1 MAIQL
6 NKREKLVV
14 WAAGIAIG
22 LLVMGKLVIFP
33 YLETRAKWV
42 RQIEAKKVT
51 LLEMQALKAEYKNF
65 KQLGDHSRGRLE
77 KRGKGFTLYSFINGV
92 SDKAKIKKD
101 NIVYMKPSTI
111 KKKGSALKVDI
122 VEMKFSGV
130 TLKQLANYL
139 QMVEKSGNQ
148 VFIKRAAISNSA
160 KKKGYL
166 DVTLLM
172 ETVI

>member
-1 MAIQL
+1 MAIHL
-6 NKREKLVV
+6 NKREKLTV

-22 LLVMGKLVIFP
+22 LLIMGKLVVFP
-33 YLETRAKWV
+33 YLDAREKWA
-42 RQIEAKKVT
+42 RQVEVKKVT

-65 KQLGDHSRGRLE
+65 KQLSDHSRVRLE
-77 KRGKGFTLYSFINGV
+77 KRGKDFTLFSFINGV
-92 SDKAKIKKD
+92 SAKAKIKD
-101 NIVYMKPSTI
+101 NITYMKPSTI
-111 KKKGSALKVDI
+111 EQKGSALKFAV

-130 TLKQLANYL
+130 TLKQFAYYL
-139 QMVEKSGNQ
+139 QMIEKSGNQ

-172 ETVI
+172 ETAI

>member
-6 NKREKLVV
+6 NKREKLAV
-14 WAAGIAIG
+14 WTAGIAIG
-22 LLVMGKLVIFP
+22 LLIMGKLVIFP
-33 YLETRAKWV
+33 YVETREKWG

-51 LLEMQALKAEYKNF
+51 LLEMQALETEYENS
-65 KQLGDHSRGRLE
+65 KQLSDHSRVRLE
-77 KRGKGFTLYSFINGV
+77 KRGKDFTLYSFINGV
-92 SDKAKIKKD
+92 SAKAQIKD
-101 NIVYMKPSTI
+101 NITYMKPSTI
-111 KKKGSALKVDI
+111 EQKDSALKVAV

-130 TLKQLANYL
+130 TLKQLAHYL

-148 VFIKRAAISNSA
+148 VFIKRVALSNSA

>member
-6 NKREKLVV
+6 NKREKLAV

-22 LLVMGKLVIFP
+22 LLIMGKLVVFP
-33 YLETRAKWV
+33 YLDAREKWA
-42 RQIEAKKVT
+42 RQVEVKKVT

-65 KQLGDHSRGRLE
+65 KQLSDHSRVRLE
-77 KRGKGFTLYSFINGV
+77 KRGKGFTLYSFINDV
-92 SDKAKIKKD
+92 SNKAKIKD
-101 NIVYMKPSTI
+101 NITYMKPSTI
-111 KKKGSALKVDI
+111 EHKGSALKVDV

-130 TLKQLANYL
+130 TLKQLADYL
-139 QMVEKSGNQ
+139 HMVEKSGNQ
-148 VFIKRAAISNSA
+148 VFIKRAAISKST

-166 DVTLLM
+166 DVTLLV

>member
-6 NKREKLVV
+6 NKREKFAV

-22 LLVMGKLVIFP
+22 LLIMGKLVIFP
-33 YLETRAKWV
+33 YLETREKWG
-42 RQIEAKKVT
+42 RQIEAKKVI

-65 KQLGDHSRGRLE
+65 KQLSDHSRVRLE
-77 KRGKGFTLYSFINGV
+77 KRGKDFTLFSFINDV
-92 SDKAKIKKD
+92 SDKAKIKD
-101 NIVYMKPSTI
+101 NVTYMKPSTI
-111 KKKGSALKVDI
+111 EQKGSALKIDV

-130 TLKQLANYL
+130 TLKQLAHYL

-148 VFIKRAAISNSA
+148 VFIKRVAISNSA